1 MACLLPAGLL
11 RHPNR
16 PGSHS
21 TSYSEVV
28 GGFSVNSPQSDEL
41 KDFLLSRQQH
51 ASTNEISWG
60 ERRREWI
67 NAVERLY
74 QTVTDELLSESIAQG
89 LVAVSRVEK
98 EITEEYLG
106 TYRVPELIL
115 DIGAETVRFSP
126 KGRNTIGAN
135 GRVDLVGELDA
146 MTLVLEPAG
155 HWSVVLSRL
164 PRQVVALD
172 GKALTEALRR
182 VMR

>member
-1 MACLLPAGLL
+1 M
-11 RHPNR
+11 RTTFR
-16 PGSHS
+16 FF
-21 TSYSEVV
+21 
-28 GGFSVNSPQSDEL
+28 FSS
-41 KDFLLSRQQH
+41 
-51 ASTNEISWG
+51 
-60 ERRREWI
+60 RRRHT
-67 NAVERLY
+67 RL
-74 QTVTDELLSESIAQG
+74 QGDWSSDVCSSDLSIAQG
-89 LVAVSRVEK
+89 LVAVSQVEK

-164 PRQVVALD
+164 PRQLVALD